1 MHAVIGVS
9 PLFIR
14 RFFGERAMRH
24 EIAAWAGIMRARSAE
39 RQSFDARIS
48 AEARFALFIAA
59 PDALGRSRPARRAA
73 WALGSQRMGFFA
85 RGAVRAAL
93 GLGLIAGPQAMAAP
107 TLVVDMDSGQVLHQ
121 EEATRSWYPAS
132 LTKLMTAYVALK
144 AARDGRLGLNTP
156 LRVSARAA
164 KMAPSKMGFKPGT
177 EVTLDNALKMLMV
190 KSANDVAVTIAEGV
204 AGSVEA
210 FAGEMNRAAA
220 SLGMRESHFV
230 NPNGL
235 PSEAQV
241 TSARDMAVLGR
252 ALYREFPE
260 QAGLFSIGALK
271 LGNRVMPT
279 HNGLLGRYP
288 GADGMKT
295 GFTCSAGFNVVASAA
310 NGGRRLITVVMG
322 APSAADR
329 TIQAMALFDK
339 GFASGGGQGSLSG
352 LPSSGVGGAP
362 NMREEICK
370 RRGKSVAMPVES
382 EDMSVPLNANIA
394 QDMAHN
400 PERAFLFA
408 QVGGGSPAGG
418 VSSGSGGAPRL
429 GPRPYF
435 EPVPVFIG
443 RAPGYEGAPTA
454 VAAARRGKPAA
465 AAYAAQKPTPI
476 EEAQSPIAADA
487 SAQPLR
493 GRTRA
498 AARPLKPAMA
508 AAADADEQ
516 PRARAKARSQ
526 PKAGKATKPA
536 RKVAAKA
543 RPKAK
548 AKPAGNE

>member
-1 MHAVIGVS
+1 
-9 PLFIR
+9 
-14 RFFGERAMRH
+14 
-24 EIAAWAGIMRARSAE
+24 
-39 RQSFDARIS
+39 
-48 AEARFALFIAA
+48 
-59 PDALGRSRPARRAA
+59 
-73 WALGSQRMGFFA
+73 MGFFA
-85 RGAVRAAL
+85 RDAVCAAL
-93 GLGLIAGPQAMAAP
+93 GLGLIAASPALAAP
-107 TLVVDMDSGQVLHQ
+107 TLVVDMESGQVLHQ

-144 AARDGRLGLNTP
+144 AARDGRLSLNTP

-164 KMAPSKMGFKPGT
+164 KMAPSKMGFRPGT

-204 AGSVEA
+204 SGSVEA

-220 SLGMRESHFV
+220 ALGMRESHFV

-235 PSEAQV
+235 PSATQV
-241 TSARDMAVLGR
+241 TSARDMATLGR
-252 ALYREFPE
+252 ALYREFPD

-295 GFTCSAGFNVVASAA
+295 GFTCAAGFNVVASAA

-352 LPSSGVGGAP
+352 LPSPGVGEAP
-362 NMREEICK
+362 NMREDICR
-370 RRGKSVAMPVES
+370 RRGKTVVMPVES
-382 EDMSVPLNANIA
+382 EDMAVPVNSNMA
-394 QDMAHN
+394 QEMAHN

-408 QVGGGSPAGG
+408 QAGGGSAAAAGKS
-418 VSSGSGGAPRL
+418 VGGAPRL
-429 GPRPYF
+429 GPRPAF
-435 EPVPVFIG
+435 EPIPVFIG
-443 RAPGYEGAPTA
+443 RAPGFEGAPTA
-454 VAAARRGKPAA
+454 VARARPGKPAA
-465 AAYAAQKPTPI
+465 TAYATQKPTPI
-476 EEAQSPIAADA
+476 EDAQSPIAADA

-498 AARPLKPAMA
+498 AAKPLKPAMA
-508 AAADADEQ
+508 ANGEAET
-516 PRARAKARSQ
+516 PKTKAKAQAKADKAASPGAKAAAK
-526 PKAGKATKPA
+526 PKLAKAATK
-536 RKVAAKA
+536 AKA
-543 RPKAK
+543 KAK
-548 AKPAGNE
+548 AKPKAKPADDE

>member
-1 MHAVIGVS
+1 
-9 PLFIR
+9 
-14 RFFGERAMRH
+14 
-24 EIAAWAGIMRARSAE
+24 
-39 RQSFDARIS
+39 
-48 AEARFALFIAA
+48 
-59 PDALGRSRPARRAA
+59 
-73 WALGSQRMGFFA
+73 MGFFA

-548 AKPAGNE
+548 TKPAGNE

>member
-1 MHAVIGVS
+1 
-9 PLFIR
+9 
-14 RFFGERAMRH
+14 
-24 EIAAWAGIMRARSAE
+24 
-39 RQSFDARIS
+39 
-48 AEARFALFIAA
+48 
-59 PDALGRSRPARRAA
+59 
-73 WALGSQRMGFFA
+73 MGFSA
-85 RGAVRAAL
+85 RGAFSAAL
-93 GLGLIAGPQAMAAP
+93 ALSLTVAGGAQAAP

-121 EEATRSWYPAS
+121 EDATRSWYPAS

-144 AARDGRLGLNTP
+144 AVREGRMTLNSP
-156 LRVSARAA
+156 LRVSARAS

-190 KSANDVAVTIAEGV
+190 KSANDIAVAIAEGV
-204 AGSVEA
+204 SGSVEG

-220 SLGMRESHFV
+220 NLGMRESHFV

-260 QAGLFSIGALK
+260 QAGLFNIGALK

-279 HNGLLGRYP
+279 HNGILGRYP

-295 GFTCSAGFNVVASAA
+295 GFTCAAGFNVVASAN

-339 GFASGGGQGSLSG
+339 GFATGGGQGSLAG
-352 LPSSGVGGAP
+352 LPSSGVGAAP

-370 RRGKSVAMPVES
+370 RRGKSVAMPVET
-382 EDMSVPLNANIA
+382 EDMATPLQTGLA
-394 QDMAHN
+394 QDLAHN
-400 PERAFLFA
+400 PERAFLFS
-408 QVGGGSPAGG
+408 QGGGASSGAIASAGG
-418 VSSGSGGAPRL
+418 VPRL
-429 GPRPYF
+429 GPRPQF

-454 VAAARRGKPAA
+454 VARGRAGGSKAT
-465 AAYAAQKPTPI
+465 AYAGQKSDEAASPLAPDSS
-476 EEAQSPIAADA
+476 AQS
-487 SAQPLR
+487 LR

-498 AARPLKPAMA
+498 AGKSLKPA
-508 AAADADEQ
+508 AAADDDA
-516 PRARAKARSQ
+516 
-526 PKAGKATKPA
+526 PKAKPQ
-536 RKVAAKA
+536 K
-543 RPKAK
+543 PKAK
-548 AKPAGNE
+548 AKADASKAKAGAKDKAEKVAAKPKPKAKPKAEQDDE